1 MSSAEIVGH
10 FFKCL
15 MGFEAQRL
23 LIWGQRFFSKI
34 YAADRCV
41 ISDYAP
47 ESFEETMTAF
57 NAAV

>member
-1 MSSAEIVGH
+1 
-10 FFKCL
+10 

-23 LIWGQRFFSKI
+23 LIWVQRFFSKI
-34 YAADRCV
+34 YAADRYV

-47 ESFEETMTAF
+47 ESFEETMTAL